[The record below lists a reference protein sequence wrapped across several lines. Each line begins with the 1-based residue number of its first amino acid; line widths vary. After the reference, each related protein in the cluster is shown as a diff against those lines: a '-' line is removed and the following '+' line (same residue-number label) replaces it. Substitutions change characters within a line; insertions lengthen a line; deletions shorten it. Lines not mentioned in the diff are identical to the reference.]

1 MTQLLFKLRDNSSK
15 SDKDSTLVE
24 IAQQH
29 ENIPFHV
36 TTYEL
41 NNIYEINIK
50 NVDETTINQLVAM
63 AHVEF
68 CELPLSRNF
77 IY

>member
-15 SDKDSTLVE
+15 SDKDSTLVD
-24 IAQQH
+24 IAQQY
-29 ENIPFHV
+29 ENTPLHV
-36 TTYEL
+36 PTYEL
-41 NNIYEINIK
+41 KNIYEINIK

-68 CELPLSRNF
+68 CELPACRHS